1 MSNPTENK
9 DSKCTMSLS
18 ANPDPTT
25 LHVLKEMTNNRYS
38 YRFTWMG
45 RPIIQLPQ
53 DIIAM
58 QELIWKTKPDVIIE
72 TGIAHG
78 GSLIFSASML
88 ELLGGDGMV
97 VGVDI
102 DIREHNRVEIEKHP
116 MFKRINMIEGSS
128 IDETI
133 VQQVQKF
140 TQRSKRVM
148 VMLDSNHTCDH
159 VLQELRLY
167 SPMVTK
173 DCYLVVFD
181 TAIECLPD
189 EFFPDRPWKK
199 GNSPYTAVHKFLQEN
214 DRFLLDE
221 EYPSKLM
228 FSVAVDGYLRCV
240 KD

>member
-1 MSNPTENK
+1 MSETANNFDRPEAMN
-9 DSKCTMSLS
+9 LS
-18 ANPDPTT
+18 VNPDPTT
-25 LHVLKEMTNNRYS
+25 LNVLKEMANNRYS
-38 YRFTWMG
+38 YRFKWMG

-53 DIIAM
+53 DIVAV
-58 QELIWKTKPDVIIE
+58 QELIWKTRPGVIIE

-88 ELLGGDGMV
+88 ELLGGEGQV
-97 VGVDI
+97 VGIDVDI
-102 DIREHNRVEIEKHP
+102 RQHNRVEIEKHP

-128 IDETI
+128 IDEAI
-133 VQQVQKF
+133 VGQVRKF
-140 TQRSKRVM
+140 TAGGKRVM
-148 VMLDSNHTCDH
+148 VMLDSNHTYEH
-159 VLQELRLY
+159 VLAELRLY

-199 GNSPYTAVHKFLQEN
+199 GNSPYTAVHEFLREN
-214 DRFLLDE
+214 DRFVLDE

-228 FSVAVDGYLRCV
+228 FSVAPDGYLRCV